1 VKEPEV
7 KYAKSGD
14 IHVAYQV
21 FGNGPIDIVH
31 TPGTVSHLDVYWESP
46 AVANYL
52 MSLASFAR
60 VIMFDKRGT
69 GLSDRNAGI
78 PTLEQRI
85 DDIRA
90 VMDAASSTNA
100 VLYGISEGVPMSI
113 LFTATYPRRTRGLVL
128 YGGEAR
134 GLWASDYP
142 WASTEQDYKDSFE
155 RIEQTWGTDEY
166 ARRTVEILA
175 PSKAQDPEFLN
186 WAGRLLRLGASPGAS
201 IDLSRSEMLMDVRS
215 VLPAIHVPTLVIHLT
230 NDKAAPVE
238 QGRYLAKNIPGAKF
252 VELSGVDHVFWANEK
267 TTQQVVS
274 AIEDFIAHLG
284 RPEVSDRILT
294 TVMFND
300 IVGSTT
306 KAFTMGDIKWRNLL
320 ENYYTL
326 ARSQVRNNRGS
337 LVKTTGD
344 GFLATFDGPTRA
356 ITCADAVRREAL
368 NIGLDVRSGLHT
380 GECIL
385 SEGDVAGIA
394 VHLAAR
400 VLEEAGPGE
409 IIISRTVK
417 DLVAGSQISFED
429 RGDHKLKGIAD
440 RWQLFMV
447 QELPLG

>member
-1 VKEPEV
+1 
-7 KYAKSGD
+7 
-14 IHVAYQV
+14 
-21 FGNGPIDIVH
+21 
-31 TPGTVSHLDVYWESP
+31 
-46 AVANYL
+46 
-52 MSLASFAR
+52 
-60 VIMFDKRGT
+60 
-69 GLSDRNAGI
+69 
-78 PTLEQRI
+78 
-85 DDIRA
+85 
-90 VMDAASSTNA
+90 
-100 VLYGISEGVPMSI
+100 
-113 LFTATYPRRTRGLVL
+113 
-128 YGGEAR
+128 
-134 GLWASDYP
+134 
-142 WASTEQDYKDSFE
+142 
-155 RIEQTWGTDEY
+155 
-166 ARRTVEILA
+166 
-175 PSKAQDPEFLN
+175 
-186 WAGRLLRLGASPGAS
+186 
-201 IDLSRSEMLMDVRS
+201 MDVRS

-274 AIEDFIAHLG
+274 AIEDFIANLG

-400 VLEEAGPGE
+400 VMEEAGPGE